1 MNHYIEMLKKS
12 IERIEADYDF
22 SAIID
27 HNGSK
32 GTFREC
38 ILKKFLS
45 PFLPGCYGVSG
56 GQAFDDAGNISRQ
69 LDVVIYD
76 KLFSYIAPYMDDF
89 IYFPCESVYGSIEIK
104 SRLNKQSFK
113 DAIKNIASLKSL
125 PRKRI
130 DSYYVNSMKPLI
142 INNVTW
148 DIQATNEYLGI
159 IFAYE
164 GVSASAILEYM
175 KDVVGQGMATRESLP
190 NIIVLFKE
198 QKIITRYH
206 LCEDGMYEIHPLGE
220 YQGFLVEEC
229 GDSVLAEFL
238 VLLLASLH
246 SIELRALDIQKLSV
260 ELHGEIFADTKKLIA
275 NIRI

>member
-1 MNHYIEMLKKS
+1 MNYYVEMLKKS
-12 IERIEADYDF
+12 IKRIEADYDF
-22 SAIID
+22 SAIIN

-32 GTFREC
+32 GTFREY
-38 ILKKFLS
+38 ILKKFLI

-56 GQAFDDAGNISRQ
+56 GQAFDNAGNTSRQ
-69 LDVVIYD
+69 LDVAIYD
-76 KLFSYIAPYMDDF
+76 RFFSYIAPYMDDF

-104 SRLNKQSFK
+104 SILNKQSFE
-113 DAIKNIASLKSL
+113 DAIKNIASLKRL
-125 PRKRI
+125 PRERV
-130 DSYYVNSMKPLI
+130 DSYYVNPMKPLKI
-142 INNVTW
+142 SNVAW
-148 DIQATNEYLGI
+148 DVQATNEYLGI

-164 GVSASAILEYM
+164 GASASTVLEYM
-175 KDVVGQGMATRESLP
+175 KDVIDRGLTTRENLP

-198 QKIITRYH
+198 QRIITRYH

-229 GDSVLAEFL
+229 GDNILAEFL
-238 VLLLASLH
+238 VLLFASLH

-260 ELHGEIFADTKKLIA
+260 ELHRKIFADSKKSIE